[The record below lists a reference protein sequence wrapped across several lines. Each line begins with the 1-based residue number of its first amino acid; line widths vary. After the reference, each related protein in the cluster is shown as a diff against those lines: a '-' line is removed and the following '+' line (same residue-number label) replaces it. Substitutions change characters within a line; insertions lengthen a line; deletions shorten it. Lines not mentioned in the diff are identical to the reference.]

1 MYCKQTFIS
10 DDLFHDLTEISW
22 FAATTFP
29 NQALFTLKMSLHHA
43 EKT

>member
-22 FAATTFP
+22 FAATTIP
-29 NQALFTLKMSLHHA
+29 NQALFTLKMSLHHT